1 MLLCRKPRIFD
12 IDLLALAAV
21 LGICALTWLFVV
33 QPLDQK
39 LAQQRAEQKQ
49 YQQDNESAQTQLS
62 HLQNLVKR
70 RQALAVSLR
79 KTKNIL
85 KDSMGMPEVVRQ
97 MGRLCRRCGIRLDEI
112 TPGKANYGARYS
124 RRALMLRMRGSFPQV
139 HTLLTRLTEDLPY
152 VRVRTLSLMQVSQT
166 QAPWCD
172 ITLHLDVFGP
182 HWQRL

>member
-1 MLLCRKPRIFD
+1 
-12 IDLLALAAV
+12 
-21 LGICALTWLFVV
+21 
-33 QPLDQK
+33 
-39 LAQQRAEQKQ
+39 
-49 YQQDNESAQTQLS
+49 
-62 HLQNLVKR
+62 
-70 RQALAVSLR
+70 
-79 KTKNIL
+79 
-85 KDSMGMPEVVRQ
+85 MPEVVRQ

-124 RRALMLRMRGSFPQV
+124 RRALLLRMRGSFPQV